1 MPSCLAPRLNRL
13 LGSCIVCVFLMLP
26 AMAQESSRLS
36 GPALVQALRQGGY
49 IICFRHPATELTQAD
64 TDPWHLDNIQA
75 QRQLSD
81 TGRAQSQSIGQALKA
96 LGIPVG
102 HVVTSKFYRAIEAA
116 RLAAFSGIQS
126 SLDISEGGLVVPPL
140 ENQRRAEALR
150 KLLATPPEAGTN
162 TVIISHK
169 PNIMDAAGKDFFDL
183 AEGEASIFK
192 PKPTEGFE
200 LVARVRPEN
209 WGEMAQQL
217 AKP

>member
-1 MPSCLAPRLNRL
+1 MKSCRVSRLTRL
-13 LGSCIVCVFLMLP
+13 FGSGIVCVLLMLP

-36 GPALVQALRQGGY
+36 GLELVQALRQGGY
-49 IICFRHPATELTQAD
+49 IILIRHPTTEHTQAD

-81 TGRAQSQSIGQALKA
+81 KGRGQSQSIGQALKA
-96 LGIPVG
+96 LGLPVG

-116 RLAAFSGIQS
+116 KLAAFSDIQS
-126 SLDISEGGLVVPPL
+126 SLDVSEGGLVVPPL
-140 ENQRRAEALR
+140 ENQRRTEALR
-150 KLLATPPEAGTN
+150 KLLATPPAAGTN
-162 TVIISHK
+162 TVIISHR

-192 PKPTEGFE
+192 PKAPEGFA
-200 LVARVRPEN
+200 LVARVKAEG
-209 WGEMAQQL
+209 WSEMAQQL